1 MPARRVQDRLT
12 LTVRHPIRRE
22 LRAFL
27 TVLATV
33 SVGLLAVACGSGN
46 GSEID
51 PGNAADAPSYKEAL
65 AAAPPK
71 LSKLYAGGDE
81 LIPGDAE
88 VYDKQLEALRGYP
101 VVVNN
106 WASWCG
112 PCREEFPY
120 LQAQAAEHL
129 DEVAFLGVDS
139 QDSDDAATTFLDT
152 HPVPYPSITDP
163 DGEFSDWVDTGLVG
177 IPNTLFFD
185 RTGALVFVKQGPFTD
200 EAELAADIE
209 KYALSDG

>member
-1 MPARRVQDRLT
+1 MRATQYPSDDLAMSHPFEVRSRLA
-12 LTVRHPIRRE
+12 LITVIFA
-22 LRAFL
+22 LFL
-27 TVLATV
+27 AGC
-33 SVGLLAVACGSGN
+33 GLDES
-46 GSEID
+46 SKID
-51 PGNAADAPSYKEAL
+51 PGNAADAPSYREAL
-65 AAAPPK
+65 AAAPPRLK
-71 LSKLYAGGDE
+71 DLYAQRNE

-88 VYDKQLEALRGYP
+88 TFGQQLSDLRGFP

-112 PCREEFPY
+112 PCRAEFPY

-139 QDSDDAATTFLDT
+139 QDSDDAAITFLKT
-152 HPVPYPSITDP
+152 HPVPYPSFSDP
-163 DGEFSDWVDTGLVG
+163 EGEFADWVDTALVG

-185 RTGALVFVKQGPFTD
+185 RTGALVFAKQGPFTD

-209 KYALSDG
+209 KYALGDD